1 MTTACA
7 TSATEAGPRR
17 SSPGRRPRPARVA
30 SRVAGRAAGRHGARA
45 VVVAAILA
53 AGAAALPAAGAA
65 ATGAPAATGAAP
77 TMQAAPTTP
86 AAPPAAPPAAGRRR
100 TPADLRDLFEK
111 CLKTLR
117 KAEDA
122 AAGRDAGRVSLLLR
136 RTDDLVV
143 EFDAGAGIDE
153 FVGAL
158 AVARAAAAGGD
169 FQAAG
174 ASLRQ
179 GREILRA
186 LADYTVVR
194 PTEVAY
200 RSALAALDDRN
211 PHDFEAAIGRLE
223 AAIQAT
229 FLADRLRDAR
239 AAIARGRAAMVRN
252 DLKTGRKEIVAARVA
267 LGRMDYAAS
276 LGQARHGL
284 MLAAELLRDGSFL
297 TAREQA
303 RQGIRAIRAAL
314 GRAPEPDV
322 ETLEA
327 AQAAANE
334 AWGRLAR
341 PDPGDPGRLETAA
354 DQIETL
360 RQRLR

>member
-7 TSATEAGPRR
+7 TSATEPGPRR
-17 SSPGRRPRPARVA
+17 SPPARQA
-30 SRVAGRAAGRHGARA
+30 RAGRVVDRAAGRIGARA
-45 VVVAAILA
+45 AIVALILA
-53 AGAAALPAAGAA
+53 AGMPVFPAAGA
-65 ATGAPAATGAAP
+65 TAPAG
-77 TMQAAPTTP
+77 
-86 AAPPAAPPAAGRRR
+86 PPAAPPAAGRRMS
-100 TPADLRDLFEK
+100 PADLRDQFEK
-111 CLKTLR
+111 CLKILR

-122 AAGRDAGRVSLLLR
+122 VDGHDAGRVSLILQRADELI
-136 RTDDLVV
+136 V
-143 EFDAGAGIDE
+143 EFDAGAGIDQ

-158 AVARAAAAGGD
+158 SASRAAAAAGD

-174 ASLRQ
+174 AALRH
-179 GREILRA
+179 GREVLRS
-186 LADYTVVR
+186 LADYTVAR

-211 PHDFEAAIGRLE
+211 PHDFEAAVGRLE
-223 AAIQAT
+223 ATVQASY
-229 FLADRLRDAR
+229 LADRLRDAR

-252 DLKTGRKEIVAARVA
+252 DMKAGRKEVVAARVA

-284 MLAAELLRDGSFL
+284 LLAAELLRDGAFL

-322 ETLEA
+322 ETLDA
-327 AQAAANE
+327 AQVTASAV
-334 AWGRLAR
+334 WRRLSR
-341 PDPGDPGRLETAA
+341 PDPGDPGRLEAAA
-354 DQIETL
+354 DQIEIL